1 MSERYTKVYE
11 CPQNVYAENSP
22 VVISAGALL
31 KDNQTGKILAQLK
44 IKNIT
49 NKVIKAARISILSF
63 DTVGNLIDGKTT
75 YEYLDLSA
83 DRDCEFGQKVPIILP
98 NDSARAFS
106 VKINEIIFNDNSIWK
121 DDAQEWEPLKGQTK
135 LISALNDSE
144 SIKQFKHEY
153 GENCEYVVSEEKDI
167 WICSCGKI
175 NKKEE
180 LTCFNCNNSL
190 AVLKNIDFAK
200 LVDSKNAR
208 IENEKEEKAQNR
220 KKKYKITGI
229 IVALIVCII
238 AISTVV
244 ITTNKIAEINKEK
257 AEAYS
262 VAEQM
267 FQEGKYFKAYEL
279 YTQASGYK
287 DSIEKT
293 NQAALHYLALE
304 INFYDYTYNTGD
316 LRNLY
321 GAVDVSPAEMKKIL
335 TSNSWATRII
345 DAPSYIAHFS
355 EDGSVSPE
363 GLGVIANIMLYY
375 KWREE
380 ADCLTFIGRS
390 ESEKNFFNFLKMDEG
405 LYLAYKKDNNVEVI
419 RQVFIEKDSKWYDK
433 YMERYSAE
441 IKEWKEKQKK

>member
-11 CPQNVYAENSP
+11 CPRNVYSENSP
-22 VVISAGALL
+22 IVISAGALL

-49 NKVIKAARISILSF
+49 NKVIKAAKISVLSF
-63 DTVGNLIDGKTT
+63 DTTGNLIEGETKF
-75 YEYLDLSA
+75 EYLDLSA
-83 DRDCEFGQKVPIILP
+83 DRDCEFGQKVPIALP
-98 NDSARAFS
+98 SNSTRAFS
-106 VKINEIIFNDNSIWK
+106 VKINEIVFDDNSIWK
-121 DDAQEWEPLKGQTK
+121 DNAQEWEPLKDPTK
-135 LISALNDSE
+135 LIAALNDSE
-144 SIKQFKHEY
+144 SIKQFKLEY
-153 GENCEYVVSEEKDI
+153 GENCEYMASEEKDI

-220 KKKYKITGI
+220 KKKYKITGV

-238 AISTVV
+238 AIFTVV

-262 VAEQM
+262 IAEQM

-287 DSIEKT
+287 DSTEKT

-321 GAVDVSPAEMKKIL
+321 GATDVLPAEMKKIL
-335 TSNSWATRII
+335 INNSWVTRII
-345 DAPSYIAHFS
+345 DCPSYSIQFN
-355 EDGSVSPE
+355 EDGGVSSE
-363 GLGVIANIMLYY
+363 SLSNIGHIMLYH

-380 ADCLTFIGRS
+380 ADCLTFIGRN

-405 LYLAYKKDNNVEVI
+405 LYLACRKDNDGEVI
-419 RQVFIEKDSKWYDK
+419 RQVFIQKDSEWYDK
-433 YMERYSAE
+433 YMDRYSDE
-441 IKEWKEKQKK
+441 IKEWKQKTKK

>member
-11 CPQNVYAENSP
+11 CPQNVYSENSP
-22 VVISAGALL
+22 VLISAGALL

-63 DTVGNLIDGKTT
+63 DTVGNLIDGETNH
-75 YEYLDLSA
+75 EYLDLSA
-83 DRDCEFGQKVPIILP
+83 VRYDEFGQKTPIILP
-98 NDSARAFS
+98 NNSTRSFS
-106 VKINEIIFNDNSIWK
+106 VKVIEVIFDDNSTWNYCGE
-121 DDAQEWEPLKGQTK
+121 EWAPLKEATK
-135 LISALNDSE
+135 LASIFSDSE
-144 SIKQFKHEY
+144 SIKQFKLEY
-153 GENCEYVVSEEKDI
+153 GENCEYMASEEKDI

-220 KKKYKITGI
+220 KKKYKITGV

-238 AISTVV
+238 AIFTVV

-287 DSIEKT
+287 DSAEKT

-321 GAVDVSPAEMKKIL
+321 GATDVLPAEMKKIL
-335 TSNSWATRII
+335 INNSWVTRII
-345 DAPSYIAHFS
+345 DCPSYSIQFN
-355 EDGSVSPE
+355 EDGGVSSE
-363 GLGVIANIMLYY
+363 SLSNIGHIMLYH

-380 ADCLTFIGRS
+380 ADCLTFVGRS

-405 LYLAYKKDNNVEVI
+405 LYLAYKKDNNGEII
-419 RQVFIEKDSKWYDK
+419 RQVFIQKDSKWYDK